1 MKSIYGGIYLLRI
14 IFIYMFV
21 HVDEISI
28 GKKIIVLSIEK
39 CLDLKGYIANLDGVW
54 LYCHFALSVQKRDM
68 ASC

>member
-39 CLDLKGYIANLDGVW
+39 CLDLKGYIANLDGV
-54 LYCHFALSVQKRDM
+54 
-68 ASC
+68 